1 MSEIRSI
8 QQKTHNRYLNYY
20 ELEAVHRDG
29 TVSPYYMASRAKDVD
44 HLKAVTH
51 ENKPDG
57 VILYGVYGQL
67 KDRVVLIR
75 QYRDRKSVV

>member
-29 TVSPYYMASRAKDVD
+29 TVSPY
-44 HLKAVTH
+44 
-51 ENKPDG
+51 
-57 VILYGVYGQL
+57 
-67 KDRVVLIR
+67 
-75 QYRDRKSVV
+75 